1 MSPRSRTWTRR
12 LLAVGLGL
20 AMGLAA
26 AEVAARVWW
35 WSHPTEVHEYTL
47 DNPNYALLRLVSG
60 PQAYEFVPGAEQ
72 YDLKINALG
81 FRDREYEAAKPAGI
95 HRVLVVGDSIM
106 QGDSASDPV
115 PVDRVMA
122 NVMEDALNATAGEKR
137 YQVINTGVAGYNVV
151 QEVAFLERRG
161 DELDPDVIVIG
172 ACLNDFAPP
181 QEVRRK
187 GQVWRVAFY
196 NEAFPDVLPLGPLKR
211 TALGKVFVLRYLAR
225 ALGAAGFGSDD
236 DVINLDEARTWEA
249 LDALAVIGERVP
261 ILVAVFPHLIEG
273 YSSYEEHVEHRMI
286 VEDYRDAGLQVLDL
300 GEVYRFIPYTELL
313 ADPSDPV
320 HPNARGHAVAAEAVL
335 ARLGQLGWL
344 PDGDAAAQRVDTRVG
359 VTDPD

>member
-1 MSPRSRTWTRR
+1 MSPRSRIWVRR
-12 LLAVGLGL
+12 LLAIGLGL
-20 AMGLAA
+20 VLGFAV

-35 WSHPTEVHEYTL
+35 WNHPAEIHEYTL

-81 FRDREYEAAKPAGI
+81 FRDREYAAAKPEGAI
-95 HRVLVVGDSIM
+95 RILVVGDSIM

-122 NVMEDALNATAGEKR
+122 NVMEDALNTEAGSRR
-137 YQVINTGVAGYNVV
+137 YQVLNAGVAGYNVV
-151 QEVAFLERRG
+151 QEAAFLQRRG
-161 DELDPDVIVIG
+161 EELDPDLIVIG

-181 QEVRRK
+181 QEVQRK
-187 GQVWRVAFY
+187 GQIWRVSFY
-196 NEAFPDVLPLGPLKR
+196 DEAFPGVLPLGSLER
-211 TALGKVFVLRYLAR
+211 AALQNVFVLRYLAR
-225 ALGAAGFGSDD
+225 ALGAAGLGAAEN
-236 DVINLDEARTWEA
+236 VINLDEERSGEA
-249 LDALAVIGERVP
+249 LKALAAIGVDVP

-273 YSSYEEHVEHRMI
+273 YSSYDEHVEHRMI
-286 VEDYRDAGLQVLDL
+286 VEDYRDAGFEVLDL
-300 GEVYRFIPYTELL
+300 GEVYRPIPYTELL

-320 HPNARGHAVAAEAVL
+320 HPNARGHAIAAQAVL

-344 PDGDAAAQRVDTRVG
+344 AEGRAAARLIETGVE
-359 VTDPD
+359 VTDPG